1 MTYRHVIQNLI
12 SSSLLLMCLCLTTGL
27 SGQSK
32 RSLEKQRKNL
42 LQRIDNTSAVL
53 QEKDAEHSS
62 TLKNYELL
70 EQLIVDRK
78 ELRENISAELLLTD
92 SIIGNLD
99 VNAAVLNKDIA
110 SLKNEYVKL
119 LQKKYIH
126 KLTEQKWIYIISS
139 SSLSE
144 AYKRWIFSGQYENF
158 IKSRKVVLM
167 DYRQELD
174 SMYFFLNKEKS
185 QKELLL
191 ESENEQA
198 ILMEKELVKKDS
210 LLAELEM
217 EQVNLKIE
225 LIAQRRERE
234 KLNQAIESTIFQ
246 EIDNPTSYTPPV
258 ATSYTAPAP
267 PAKHT
272 NVSVSYSGSFSKNK
286 GKLEWPID
294 NGFISSR
301 YGKQKHPTLKDIEI
315 VNNGIDIMGGSG
327 SQVYALFEGT
337 VVSARSISGQGYMVI
352 VKHGDYYTVYSR
364 LDNMYVSKGQQ
375 LESRALIGDV
385 NNTLH
390 LEVWKGKK
398 KQNPQSWLRK

>member
-1 MTYRHVIQNLI
+1 LTYRHVIQNLT
-12 SSSLLLMCLCLTTGL
+12 SACLLIFFLCIV
-27 SGQSK
+27 SDADGQSK
-32 RSLEKQRKNL
+32 RALEKQRKNL
-42 LQRIDNTSAVL
+42 LKRIDNTSSVL
-53 QEKDAEHSS
+53 EAKDEEHSS

-92 SIIGNLD
+92 SIIGDID
-99 VNAAVLNKDIA
+99 VNAANLNKDIA
-110 SLKNEYVKL
+110 SLKNEYIKL

-158 IKSRKVVLM
+158 IKSRKLVLM
-167 DYRQELD
+167 DYRKELD
-174 SMYFFLNKEKS
+174 SMHFFQNKERS

-198 ILMEKELVKKDS
+198 ILMDKELVEKDS

-217 EQVNLKIE
+217 EQVNLKID
-225 LIAQRRERE
+225 LIAQRGERE
-234 KLNQAIESTIFQ
+234 KLNQAIESTIYE
-246 EIDNPTSYTPPV
+246 EINNPSSYNAPVASTYTPPP
-258 ATSYTAPAP
+258 AT
-267 PAKHT
+267 HT
-272 NVSVSYSGSFSKNK
+272 NVSVSYSGNFKKNK

-294 NGFISSR
+294 NGFISSS
-301 YGKQKHPTLKDIEI
+301 YGKQNHPTLKDIEI
-315 VNNGIDIMGGSG
+315 VNNGIDIMGGVG
-327 SQVYALFEGT
+327 AQVFALFEGT
-337 VVSARSISGQGYMVI
+337 VVSARSISGQGNMVI
-352 VKHGDYYTVYSR
+352 VKHGDYYSVYSK
-364 LDNMYVSKGQQ
+364 LENIYVSKGQR
-375 LESRALIGDV
+375 LESRALIGEV

>member
-1 MTYRHVIQNLI
+1 MTYRHVIQNLT
-12 SSSLLLMCLCLTTGL
+12 SACLLIFCLCIA
-27 SGQSK
+27 SDADGQSK
-32 RSLEKQRKNL
+32 RTLEKQRKNL
-42 LQRIDNTSAVL
+42 LKRIDNTSSVL
-53 QEKDAEHSS
+53 EAKDEEHSS

-92 SIIGNLD
+92 SIIGDID
-99 VNAAVLNKDIA
+99 VNAANLNKDIA
-110 SLKNEYVKL
+110 SLKNEYIKL

-158 IKSRKVVLM
+158 IKSRKLVLM
-167 DYRQELD
+167 DYRKELD
-174 SMYFFLNKEKS
+174 SMYFFQNKERS

-198 ILMEKELVKKDS
+198 ILMDKELVEKDS

-217 EQVNLKIE
+217 EQVNLKID
-225 LIAQRRERE
+225 LIAQRGERE
-234 KLNQAIESTIFQ
+234 KLNQAIESTIYE
-246 EIDNPTSYTPPV
+246 EINNPSSYNAPVASAYTPPP
-258 ATSYTAPAP
+258 AT
-267 PAKHT
+267 HT
-272 NVSVSYSGSFSKNK
+272 NVSVSYSGNFRKNK

-294 NGFISSR
+294 NGFISSS
-301 YGKQKHPTLKDIEI
+301 YGKQNHPTLKDIEI
-315 VNNGIDIMGGSG
+315 VNNGIDIMGGVG
-327 SQVYALFEGT
+327 AQVFALFEGT
-337 VVSARSISGQGYMVI
+337 VVSARSISGQGNMVI
-352 VKHGDYYTVYSR
+352 VKHGDYYSVYSK
-364 LDNMYVSKGQQ
+364 LENIYVSKGQQ
-375 LESRALIGDV
+375 LESRALIGEV